1 VIDHVETRLDVG
13 LQYPVVPLTGE
24 VVDLGDRVLGAPVRA
39 KPVRARLEP
48 ASKMGSSTNF
58 SAACTTRSVTVG
70 MPSRRSLPFDLGII
84 TCRTATGWNI
94 RAFTRARISRRNTS
108 TPIRDSIQ
116 ATVARSIPGVLDP
129 AFAATRSHATTKN
142 AGS

>member
-1 VIDHVETRLDVG
+1 
-13 LQYPVVPLTGE
+13 
-24 VVDLGDRVLGAPVRA
+24 
-39 KPVRARLEP
+39 
-48 ASKMGSSTNF
+48 MGSSTNF

-70 MPSRRSLPFDLGII
+70 MPSRRSFPFGLGII

-94 RAFTRARISRRNTS
+94 RDFSWVRMSRNNTS

-116 ATVARSIPGVLDP
+116 ATVARSMPGVFDP